1 MSKYFVEKNNES
13 TLRLFNKRFVYKTT
27 VFGSDENN
35 IVSFVDG
42 EKIFYGRINHSF
54 VPITP
59 KHSILKPLTN
69 VNDPEKPLK
78 AVNFVADIFNE
89 MALQF
94 QKCAMQGRIDANDPF
109 LANIRAYSAYT
120 DPKAEYKIY
129 KDIYFDSLKNLFYL
143 NFPNFRNFD
152 EFMTILTKVLKESIS
167 TQPFTYTGFVKS
179 RNCSVMNSGLAIEI
193 ADSSY
198 INDEEKMNTFI
209 KSKNWQFYVNTCD
222 AYGFMIDYN
231 VPWRIVADIGSEG
244 MLEIA
249 QRYGFINVHHIL
261 KDQYAP
267 ASKRGIQILGKTMLE
282 LYNYIKKDSFYES
295 SVCADGTH
303 TRKIVIPEVYKA
315 EVFFKKYSSEYF
327 YGIYVDLRLQEE
339 QPKMPQHERDIIRQ
353 DQLYLFNTSGG
364 TAALHEKFE
373 SIINK
378 TFDKRGSLTYNI
390 NAEKKKEL
398 ESFKEESIDNIII
411 TGGENDFSGY

>member
-1 MSKYFVEKNNES
+1 
-13 TLRLFNKRFVYKTT
+13 
-27 VFGSDENN
+27 
-35 IVSFVDG
+35 
-42 EKIFYGRINHSF
+42 
-54 VPITP
+54 
-59 KHSILKPLTN
+59 
-69 VNDPEKPLK
+69 
-78 AVNFVADIFNE
+78 
-89 MALQF
+89 
-94 QKCAMQGRIDANDPF
+94 MQGRIDANDPF